1 MTSAEG
7 RLFCTSCSKAAL
19 SEKWVLFPSLSG
31 HNINN
36 FVVGG
41 GGVGGGGG
49 SSMVRAYLCVEA
61 LRREGFFLPCAPENT
76 HKTLFRNCGAF
87 TQSMTAMDKSHRK
100 NLTRCV
106 TLLSLN
112 FKLET
117 SALLGCYAV

>member
-41 GGVGGGGG
+41 GGGWIVHGKSVLVCRGTAQGG
-49 SSMVRAYLCVEA
+49 VFLTLC
-61 LRREGFFLPCAPENT
+61 T
-76 HKTLFRNCGAF
+76 
-87 TQSMTAMDKSHRK
+87 RK
-100 NLTRCV
+100 HT
-106 TLLSLN
+106 
-112 FKLET
+112 
-117 SALLGCYAV
+117 